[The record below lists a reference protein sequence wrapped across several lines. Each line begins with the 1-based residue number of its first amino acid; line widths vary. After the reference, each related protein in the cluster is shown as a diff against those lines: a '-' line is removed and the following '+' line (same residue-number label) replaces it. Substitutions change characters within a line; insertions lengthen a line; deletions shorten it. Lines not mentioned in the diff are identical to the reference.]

1 MFGSVIHYEIAKL
14 VACLI
19 KIVNMKKINSLNR
32 GITIAAFFAF
42 SFIQAQNYESVV
54 KDYIS
59 ANQKYN
65 KFTATEIK
73 VMNSDKSESLKGTVV
88 NVQQTYD
95 GIPVFNAISSALV
108 KDNKVAYF
116 SDNFSDVSSAK
127 VSSKNAGISSSA
139 AFDSVLK
146 NLKLKNSKKYTFEA
160 GTENSILSKV
170 VYYQKDN
177 QLILA
182 YELNFEEA
190 DSSNYWN
197 VLVNASNGE
206 ILEKNNLLVSCK
218 FDTHSYTS
226 PERIANIKAEQKT
239 ALSQTDNK
247 ILAPDNA
254 SYRVFELPI
263 EAPTFGERTVVS
275 NPWLLDSSPEGWH
288 SDGTNHY
295 TYTRGNNAYAY
306 TDYNNTNSV
315 GDVAE
320 GGNSRVFD
328 FPLDVNTPPA
338 QYTNGAI
345 TQLFYMNNK
354 MHDIFYKY
362 GFTESARNF
371 QMNNFGKGGAGN
383 DYVRAE
389 ARDGGGTDNANF
401 STPADGG
408 IPRMQMYLWGPKS
421 QSYIS
426 YNSPSDLVGR
436 NPVVGINSE
445 FGPAIS
451 TSPVTA
457 DVALVDPVKGCTTL
471 SNTNLTGKIALIE
484 RGDCDFVVK
493 FKNAQNKGAIGV
505 IVYNATNSP
514 AVGNMGGTDAS
525 ITIPG
530 VLMENVEG
538 ELIKSKLAAS
548 TVVNVNIKDESI
560 WVDGSLDNGIVAH
573 EYGHGISNRNTGNG
587 YSCLN
592 TSSDNEQMGEGWS
605 DFFALML
612 TNRPGDNAAVP
623 RGIGTF
629 AIDEQTNGGG
639 IRPVQYSPDTE
650 INGYTYGNTNGM
662 TYVSSGVTYVNV
674 HSVGFVWATMLWDL
688 HWKMVEKYGYA
699 SDVVAAPSSGS
710 GRVLQLVMDGLKLQ
724 GCNPTFVK
732 GRDAIIAADQATTGG
747 ADRCLIWNVFAKRG
761 LGVNASAGSIIGTGT
776 GMNDQVEDFTV
787 PADCNLAVADV
798 QKDKFVVYPNPAKN
812 EIHIKSGSATLGKT
826 LVKIYDA
833 SGKLVLEDNL
843 NLSDNSVIN
852 VSSLPNG
859 VYLVKGS
866 GLGVDFSEKVIIK
879 K

>member
-1 MFGSVIHYEIAKL
+1 
-14 VACLI
+14 
-19 KIVNMKKINSLNR
+19 MKKINSLNR
-32 GITIAAFFAF
+32 GITVAAFFAF
-42 SFIQAQNYESVV
+42 SFIQAQNYESIV

-59 ANQKYN
+59 ANQKY
-65 KFTATEIK
+65 KKIAASEIK

-108 KDNKVAYF
+108 KDSKVAYF
-116 SDNFSDVSSAK
+116 SDNFADVSSVTA
-127 VSSKNAGISSSA
+127 SSKVAAISSTK
-139 AFDSVLK
+139 AFDFALK
-146 NLKLKNSKKYTFEA
+146 GLNLKSSNKYTFEA
-160 GTENSILSKV
+160 GKENSILSKI
-170 VYYQKDN
+170 VYYQQSG

-182 YELNFEEA
+182 YEINFEEA

-197 VLVNASNGE
+197 VLVNAGNGQ

-226 PERIANIKAEQKT
+226 PERVANIKATKNNE
-239 ALSQTDNK
+239 LSQASNK

-263 EAPTFGERTVVS
+263 EAPTFGDRTLVS

-306 TDYNNTNSV
+306 TDYNNTNAV

-320 GGNSRVFD
+320 GGSSRVFD

-371 QMNNFGKGGAGN
+371 QINNFGKGGSGN
-383 DYVRAE
+383 DAVRAE

-408 IPRMQMYLWGPKS
+408 VPRMQMYLWGPKS
-421 QSYIS
+421 QNFLS
-426 YNSPSDLVGR
+426 YNAPSDLVGR
-436 NPVVGINSE
+436 TPIVGVNTE
-445 FGPAIS
+445 FGPDIS
-451 TSPVTA
+451 TNPVTA
-457 DVALVDPVKGCTTL
+457 DLALVSPIKGCTTL

-484 RGDCDFVVK
+484 RGDCNFTIK
-493 FKNAQNKGAIGV
+493 FKNAQDKGALGV
-505 IVYNATNSP
+505 IVYNAPDSP
-514 AVGNMGGTDAS
+514 AVGNMGGVDT
-525 ITIPG
+525 TVVIPG
-530 VLMENVEG
+530 VLVENAEG
-538 ELIKSKLAAS
+538 ELIKTKLAAS
-548 TVVNVNIKDESI
+548 TTVNANIKDESI
-560 WVDGSLDNGIVAH
+560 WIDGSLDNGIVAH

-612 TNRPGDNAAVP
+612 TNRPGDNASVP

-629 AIDEQTNGGG
+629 AIDETIDGIG
-639 IRPVQYSPDTE
+639 IRPAQYSPDMN
-650 INGYTYGNTNGM
+650 INFYTYGATNGM
-662 TYVSSGVTYVNV
+662 TYVSNGVTYVNV

-688 HWKMVEKYGYA
+688 HWKMVDKYGYA
-699 SDVVAAPSSGS
+699 SDVVAAPNSGS

-732 GRDAIIAADQATTGG
+732 GRDAIIAADQAKTGG
-747 ADRCLIWNVFAKRG
+747 TDRCLIWNVFAKRG

-776 GMNDQVEDFTV
+776 GMNDQVEDFSV

-826 LVKIYDA
+826 SVKIYDA

-866 GLGVDFSEKVIIK
+866 GLGVNFNEKVIIK

>member
-1 MFGSVIHYEIAKL
+1 
-14 VACLI
+14 
-19 KIVNMKKINSLNR
+19 MKKINSLNR

-42 SFIQAQNYESVV
+42 SFMQAQNYESIINN
-54 KDYIS
+54 YIS
-59 ANQKYN
+59 ANQKF
-65 KFTATEIK
+65 KKSSSSGISI
-73 VMNSDKSESLKGTVV
+73 MNSDKSESLKGTVV

-95 GIPVFNAISSALV
+95 GVPVFNAISSVLI
-108 KDNKVAYF
+108 KDNTVAHFSNSF
-116 SDNFSDVSSAK
+116 SDFSSVNAN
-127 VSSKNAGISSSA
+127 SKKANISSSV
-139 AFDSVLK
+139 AFDSVIKKL
-146 NLKLKNSKKYTFEA
+146 NLKSSKKYTFEA
-160 GTENSILSKV
+160 GHENSIITKA
-170 VYYQKDN
+170 VYYQKEN

-182 YELNFEEA
+182 WELNFEEA

-226 PERIANIKAEQKT
+226 PKRIAKAQAE
-239 ALSQTDNK
+239 K
-247 ILAPDNA
+247 INGLLASSNSVLAPDNA
-254 SYRVFELPI
+254 SYRVFALPL
-263 EAPTFGERTVVS
+263 EAPTFGNRSLVS
-275 NPWLLDSSPEGWH
+275 NPWFLDASPEGWH
-288 SDGTNHY
+288 SDGTSHY

-306 TDYNNTNSV
+306 TDYTDTDTV

-320 GGNSRVFD
+320 GGSGRMFD

-338 QYTNGAI
+338 QYTNAAI

-371 QMNNFGKGGAGN
+371 QMNNFGKGGFGN

-408 IPRMQMYLWGPKS
+408 VPRMQMYLWGPKS
-421 QSYIS
+421 QNFLS
-426 YNSPSDLVGR
+426 YNAPSDMIGR
-436 NPVVGINSE
+436 NPVVGVNSD
-445 FGPAIS
+445 FGPTIANN
-451 TSPVTA
+451 PVTA
-457 DVALVDPVKGCTTL
+457 DVALVNPIKGCTTL

-493 FKNAQNKGAIGV
+493 FKNAQNNGAIGV
-505 IVYNATNSP
+505 IVYNAANSP
-514 AVGNMGGTDAS
+514 AVGNMGGTDAT

-530 VLMENVEG
+530 VLTENAEG
-538 ELIKSKLAAS
+538 ELIKTKLAS
-548 TVVNVNIKDESI
+548 NTSVNANIKDASI
-560 WVDGSLDNGIVAH
+560 WIDGSLDNGIVAH

-612 TNRPGDNAAVP
+612 TNRPGDDASVA

-629 AIDEQTNGGG
+629 AIDEPIEGGG
-639 IRPVQYSPDTE
+639 IRPAQYSLDPE
-650 INGYTYGNTNGM
+650 INAYTYGNTNGM
-662 TYVSSGVTYVNV
+662 TYVSNGNTVVNV
-674 HSVGFVWATMLWDL
+674 HSVGFVWASMLWDL

-699 SDVVAAPSSGS
+699 SDVVAAPNSGS

-724 GCNPTFVK
+724 GCSPTFVK
-732 GRDAIIAADQATTGG
+732 GRDAIIAADQAKTGG
-747 ADRCLIWNVFAKRG
+747 ADKCLIWNVFAKRG
-761 LGVNASAGSIIGTGT
+761 LGVNAAPGSIVGAGP

-787 PADCNLAVADV
+787 PVECTLAVSDV
-798 QKDKFVVYPNPAKN
+798 QRDKFVVYPNPAKN

-826 LVKIYDA
+826 FISLYDA

-843 NLSDNSVIN
+843 NLSEANTIN
-852 VSSLPNG
+852 VSSVPNG
-859 VYLVKGS
+859 VYVVKGT
-866 GLGVDFSEKVIIK
+866 GIGVNFSQKVIIK

>member
-1 MFGSVIHYEIAKL
+1 
-14 VACLI
+14 
-19 KIVNMKKINSLNR
+19 MKNINSLNR

-59 ANQKYN
+59 GNQKY
-65 KFTATEIK
+65 KKITAGEIK
-73 VMNSDKSESLKGTVV
+73 IMNSAKSEGLKGTVV

-95 GIPVFNAISSALV
+95 GIPVFNSVSSALI
-108 KDNKVAYF
+108 KDNKVTHF
-116 SDNFSDVSSAK
+116 SDNFSDMSSVS
-127 VSSKNAGISSSA
+127 VNSKKAVISSDS

-146 NLKLKNSKKYTFEA
+146 NLKLKKSNRYTFEA
-160 GTENSILSKV
+160 GKENSVQTKT

-182 YELNFEEA
+182 YEINFEEA
-190 DSSNYWN
+190 ESSNYWN
-197 VLVNASNGE
+197 VLVNAANGE

-226 PERIANIKAEQKT
+226 PERIAALKAEGKK
-239 ALSQTDNK
+239 ALANIENK
-247 ILAPDNA
+247 ILAADNA
-254 SYRVFELPI
+254 SYRVFELPL
-263 EAPTFGERTVVS
+263 EAPTFGNRTLVS
-275 NPWLLDSSPEGWH
+275 NPWFLDASPEGWH

-306 TDYNNTNSV
+306 TDYTNTNTV

-320 GGNSRVFD
+320 GGSSRLFD

-338 QYTNGAI
+338 QYTNAAI

-354 MHDIFYKY
+354 MHDIFYKF
-362 GFTESARNF
+362 GFNEAARNF
-371 QMNNFGKGGAGN
+371 QINNFGKGGSGN
-383 DYVRAE
+383 DAVRAE

-421 QSYIS
+421 QSYLS
-426 YNSPSDLVGR
+426 YNAPSDLVGR
-436 NPVVGINSE
+436 NPVVGINSG
-445 FGPAIS
+445 FGPTIS
-451 TSPVTA
+451 SNPVTS
-457 DVALVDPVKGCTTL
+457 DVVLVDPVKGCTTL

-484 RGDCDFVVK
+484 RGDCNFTVK
-493 FKNAQNKGAIGV
+493 FKSAQDKGALGV
-505 IVYNATNSP
+505 IVYNAADSP
-514 AVGNMGGTDAS
+514 AVGNMGGTDATV
-525 ITIPG
+525 TIPG
-530 VLMENVEG
+530 VLVDNTEG
-538 ELIKSKLAAS
+538 VLIKSKLTSS
-548 TVVNVNIKDESI
+548 TVNANIKDESI
-560 WVDGSLDNGIVAH
+560 WMDGSLDNGIVAH

-587 YSCLN
+587 STCLN
-592 TSSDNEQMGEGWS
+592 SSSDNEQMGEGWS

-612 TNRPGDNAAVP
+612 TNRPGDNASVP

-629 AIDEQTNGGG
+629 AIDEAINGGG
-639 IRPVQYSPDTE
+639 IRPAQYSPDTAV
-650 INGYTYGNTNGM
+650 NSYTYGKTNGM

-699 SDVVAAPSSGS
+699 SDVVAAPNSGS
-710 GRVLQLVMDGLKLQ
+710 GRVLQLVVDGLKLQ

-732 GRDAIIAADQATTGG
+732 GRNAIIAADQATTGG
-747 ADRCLIWNVFAKRG
+747 ADKCLIWNVFSKRG
-761 LGVNASAGSIIGTGT
+761 LGVNAASGSIIGTGT
-776 GMNDQVEDFTV
+776 GMNDQVEDFSV
-787 PADCNLAVADV
+787 PAECNLAVADV

-812 EIHIKSGSATLGKT
+812 EIHIKSGSVTLGKT
-826 LVKIYDA
+826 MVRVYDA

-843 NLSDNSVIN
+843 NLSDNSTIN

-859 VYLVKGS
+859 VYVVKGT
-866 GLGVDFSEKVIIK
+866 GLGIDFSEKVIIK

>member
-1 MFGSVIHYEIAKL
+1 
-14 VACLI
+14 
-19 KIVNMKKINSLNR
+19 MKKINSLNR

-42 SFIQAQNYESVV
+42 SFIHAQNYESVV
-54 KDYIS
+54 RNYIS
-59 ANQKYN
+59 ANKKYD
-65 KFTATEIK
+65 KTAASGIK

-95 GIPVFNAISSALV
+95 GIPIFNAISSALI
-108 KDNKVAYF
+108 KDNVVAHF
-116 SDNFSDVSSAK
+116 SDSFSDVSSVT
-127 VSSKNAGISSSA
+127 VSSKKAGITNKA
-139 AFDSVLK
+139 AFDSVLR
-146 NLKLKNSKKYTFEA
+146 NLNLKNSSKYTFEA
-160 GTENSILSKV
+160 GKENSVLTNT
-170 VYYQKDN
+170 VYYQKKN

-182 YELNFEEA
+182 YEVNFEEA

-197 VLVNASNGE
+197 VLLNATTGE

-226 PERIANIKAEQKT
+226 PERIANIKAEQN
-239 ALSQTDNK
+239 ASLSSNK

-254 SYRVFELPI
+254 SYRVFALPL
-263 EAPTFGERTVVS
+263 EAPTFGNRTLVS
-275 NPWLLDSSPEGWH
+275 NPWFLDASPEGWH

-306 TDYNNTNSV
+306 TDYTNTNAV

-320 GGNSRVFD
+320 GGANRLFD

-338 QYTNGAI
+338 QYTNAAI

-354 MHDIFYKY
+354 MHDIFYKF

-371 QMNNFGKGGAGN
+371 QMNNFGKGGVGN

-408 IPRMQMYLWGPKS
+408 VPRMQMYLWGPKT
-421 QSYIS
+421 QNYLT
-426 YNSPSDLVGR
+426 YNAPSDLVGR
-436 NPVVGINSE
+436 MPVVGVNTE
-445 FGPAIS
+445 FGPSIANN
-451 TSPVTA
+451 PVTA
-457 DVALVDPVKGCTTL
+457 DVVLVSPIKGCTTL

-484 RGDCDFVVK
+484 RGDCNFTVK
-493 FKNAQNKGAIGV
+493 FKSAQDKGALGV
-505 IVYNATNSP
+505 IVYNATDSP
-514 AVGNMGGTDAS
+514 AVGNMGGVDATV
-525 ITIPG
+525 TIPG
-530 VLMENVEG
+530 VLTENAEG
-538 ELIKSKLAAS
+538 ELIKTKLAAS
-548 TVVNVNIKDESI
+548 TTVNANIKDQSI
-560 WVDGSLDNGIVAH
+560 WIDGSLDNGIVAH

-587 YSCLN
+587 SSCLN

-612 TNRPGDNAAVP
+612 TNRPGDNASVP

-629 AIDEQTNGGG
+629 AVDEPTDGLG
-639 IRPVQYSPDTE
+639 IRPAQYSPDTN
-650 INGYTYGNTNGM
+650 INPYTYGNTNGM
-662 TYVSSGVTYVNV
+662 TYVSNGVTVVNV

-699 SDVVAAPSSGS
+699 SDVVTAANSGS

-732 GRDAIIAADQATTGG
+732 GRNAIIAADQATTGG
-747 ADRCLIWNVFAKRG
+747 ADKCMIWNVFAKRG
-761 LGVNASAGSIIGTGT
+761 LGVNAASGSIIGTGT
-776 GMNDQVEDFTV
+776 GMNDQVEDFSV
-787 PADCNLAVADV
+787 PAECNLAVADV

-843 NLSDNSVIN
+843 DLSDSAAIN

-859 VYLVKGS
+859 VYVVKGT
-866 GLGVDFSEKVIIK
+866 GIGVTFNEKVIIK

>member
-1 MFGSVIHYEIAKL
+1 
-14 VACLI
+14 
-19 KIVNMKKINSLNR
+19 MKKINSLNR

-42 SFIQAQNYESVV
+42 SFIQAQNYEAVV
-54 KDYIS
+54 KNYIS
-59 ANQKYN
+59 ANKKYD
-65 KFTATEIK
+65 KTAASGIK
-73 VMNSDKSESLKGTVV
+73 IMNSDKSESLKGTVV
-88 NVQQTYD
+88 NVQQTYE
-95 GIPVFNAISSALV
+95 GIPVFNSISSALI
-108 KDNKVAYF
+108 KDNAVSHF
-116 SDNFSDVSSAK
+116 SDNFSDVSDVT
-127 VSSKNAGISSSA
+127 VSSKKAGITSKA

-146 NLKLKNSKKYTFEA
+146 NLKLKTSDKYTFEA
-160 GTENSILSKV
+160 GKENSVLTNT
-170 VYYQKDN
+170 VYYQKGN

-182 YELNFEEA
+182 YEVNFEEA

-197 VLVNASNGE
+197 VLVNATTGE

-226 PERIANIKAEQKT
+226 PERIANIKAGHN
-239 ALSQTDNK
+239 ADLSLSSNK

-254 SYRVFELPI
+254 SYRVFELPL
-263 EAPTFGERTVVS
+263 EAPTFGNRTLVS
-275 NPWLLDSSPEGWH
+275 NPWFLDASPEGWH

-306 TDYNNTNSV
+306 TDYKNTDTV

-320 GGNSRVFD
+320 GGSNRMFD

-338 QYTNGAI
+338 QYTNAAI

-354 MHDIFYKY
+354 VHDIFYKF

-408 IPRMQMYLWGPKS
+408 VPRMQMYLWGPKS
-421 QSYIS
+421 QNYLS
-426 YNSPSDLVGR
+426 YNAPSDLIGR
-436 NPVVGINSE
+436 NPVVGINSA

-514 AVGNMGGTDAS
+514 AVGNMGGTDTT

-530 VLMENVEG
+530 VLTENAEG
-538 ELIKSKLAAS
+538 ELIKTKLSAN
-548 TVVNVNIKDESI
+548 TVVNANIKDNSVWI
-560 WVDGSLDNGIVAH
+560 DGSLDNGIVAH

-592 TSSDNEQMGEGWS
+592 TNSDNEQMGEGWS

-612 TNRPGDNAAVP
+612 TNRPGDNASVP

-629 AIDEQTNGGG
+629 AINEPTDGLG
-639 IRPVQYSPDTE
+639 IRPAQYSPDPS
-650 INGYTYGNTNGM
+650 INEYTYGNTNGM
-662 TYVSSGVTYVNV
+662 TYVSNGVTLVNV
-674 HSVGFVWATMLWDL
+674 HAVGFVWATMLWDL

-710 GRVLQLVMDGLKLQ
+710 GRVLQLVVDGLKLQ

-732 GRDAIIAADQATTGG
+732 GRNAIIAADQATTGG
-747 ADRCLIWNVFAKRG
+747 ADKCLIWNVFAKRG

-776 GMNDQVEDFTV
+776 AMNDQVEDYSV
-787 PADCNLAVADV
+787 PAECNLAVADV

-843 NLSDNSVIN
+843 NLSDNNAIN
-852 VSSLPNG
+852 VSTLPNG
-859 VYLVKGS
+859 VYIVKGT
-866 GLGVDFSEKVIIK
+866 GLGVNFNEKVIIK

>member
-1 MFGSVIHYEIAKL
+1 
-14 VACLI
+14 
-19 KIVNMKKINSLNR
+19 MKKSNSLNR

-42 SFIQAQNYESVV
+42 SFVQAQNYESIV

-59 ANQKYN
+59 ANPQYGR
-65 KFTATEIK
+65 TAASGIK
-73 VMNSDKSESLKGTVV
+73 VMNSDNSESLKGTVV
-88 NVQQTYD
+88 NVQQTYE

-108 KDNKVAYF
+108 KNNAVAHL
-116 SDNFSDVSSAK
+116 SDNFADVSS
-127 VSSKNAGISSSA
+127 VSVSTKKAGITGKA

-146 NLKLKNSKKYTFEA
+146 NLNLDNSKKYTFEA
-160 GTENSILSKV
+160 GKENSVSTNT
-170 VYYQKDN
+170 VYYLKSN

-182 YELNFEEA
+182 YEVNFEEA

-197 VLVNASNGE
+197 VLVNASSGE

-226 PERIANIKAEQKT
+226 PERIASIKKDQNT
-239 ALSQTDNK
+239 TLSQTAENK

-263 EAPTFGERTVVS
+263 EAPTFGNRTFVS

-288 SDGTNHY
+288 SDGTTHY

-306 TDYNNTNSV
+306 TDYTNTNTI

-320 GGNSRVFD
+320 GGANRVFD

-338 QYTNGAI
+338 QYTNSAI

-354 MHDIFYKY
+354 MHDIFYKF
-362 GFTESARNF
+362 GFNETARNF

-383 DYVRAE
+383 DFVRAE

-421 QSYIS
+421 QSYFS
-426 YNSPSDLVGR
+426 YNAPSELVGR
-436 NPVVGINSE
+436 KPVVGINTE

-451 TSPVTA
+451 TNPVTA
-457 DVALVDPVKGCTTL
+457 DVVLVNPVRGCTTL

-484 RGDCDFVVK
+484 RGDCNFTAK
-493 FKNAQNKGAIGV
+493 FKSAQDKGAIGV
-505 IVYNATNSP
+505 IVYNAPDSP
-514 AVGNMGGTDAS
+514 AVGNMGGVDATV
-525 ITIPG
+525 TIPG
-530 VLMENVEG
+530 VLVDNSEG
-538 ELIKSKLAAS
+538 ELIKSKLAS
-548 TVVNVNIKDESI
+548 TNVNVNIKDETI
-560 WVDGSLDNGIVAH
+560 WIDGSLDNGIVAH

-587 YSCLN
+587 STCLN
-592 TSSDNEQMGEGWS
+592 TNSDNEQMGEGWS

-612 TNRPGDNAAVP
+612 TNRPGDDASVP

-629 AIDEQTNGGG
+629 AIDQPTTGLG
-639 IRPVQYSPDTE
+639 IRPARYSP
-650 INGYTYGNTNGM
+650 NPAVNAYTYGKTNGM
-662 TYVSSGVTYVNV
+662 TYVSNGVTVVNV

-699 SDVVAAPSSGS
+699 SDVVAAPNSGS
-710 GRVLQLVMDGLKLQ
+710 GRVLQLVVNGLKLQ

-732 GRDAIIAADQATTGG
+732 GRDAIIAADQAATGG
-747 ADRCLIWNVFAKRG
+747 ADKCMIWNVFAKRG
-761 LGVNASAGSIIGTGT
+761 LGVNAASGSISGVGTA
-776 GMNDQVEDFTV
+776 MNDQVEDFSV
-787 PADCNLAVADV
+787 PAECNLAVADV

-812 EIHIKSGSATLGKT
+812 EVHIKSGSATLGKT
-826 LVKIYDA
+826 LVKFYDV

-843 NLSDNSVIN
+843 NLSDDTAIN

-859 VYLVKGS
+859 IYIVKGT
-866 GLGVDFSEKVIIK
+866 GLGTDFSEKVIIRK
-879 K
+879 

>member
-1 MFGSVIHYEIAKL
+1 
-14 VACLI
+14 
-19 KIVNMKKINSLNR
+19 MKKINSLNR

-42 SFIQAQNYESVV
+42 SFIQAQNYESIV

-59 ANQKYN
+59 TNQKY
-65 KFTATEIK
+65 KKIAGTGIK
-73 VMNSDKSESLKGTVV
+73 LMNSDKSESLKGTVV
-88 NVQQTYD
+88 NVQQTYE
-95 GIPVFNAISSALV
+95 GIPVFNSISSALI
-108 KDNKVAYF
+108 KDNAVSHF
-116 SDNFSDVSSAK
+116 SDNFSDVSS
-127 VSSKNAGISSSA
+127 VTVTSKKAGITSKA

-146 NLKLKNSKKYTFEA
+146 NLKLKTSNKYTFEA
-160 GTENSILSKV
+160 GKENSVLTNT
-170 VYYQKDN
+170 VYFQKGN

-182 YELNFEEA
+182 YEVNFEEA

-226 PERIANIKAEQKT
+226 PERIAGIKAEQD
-239 ALSQTDNK
+239 AASSLSANK
-247 ILAPDNA
+247 IMAPDNA
-254 SYRVFELPI
+254 SYRVFALPI
-263 EAPTFGERTVVS
+263 EAPTFGDRTLIS
-275 NPWLLDSSPEGWH
+275 NPWFLDSSPEGWH

-306 TDYNNTNSV
+306 TDYNNTNTV

-320 GGNSRVFD
+320 GGTNRIFD

-338 QYTNGAI
+338 QYTNAAI

-371 QMNNFGKGGAGN
+371 QTNNFGKGGVGN
-383 DYVRAE
+383 DAVMAE

-408 IPRMQMYLWGPKS
+408 VPRMQMYLWGPKS
-421 QSYIS
+421 QNYLS
-426 YNSPSDLVGR
+426 YNSPSDLIGR
-436 NPVVGINSE
+436 HPVVGINTE
-445 FGPAIS
+445 FGPSIG
-451 TSPVTA
+451 THPVTA
-457 DVALVDPVKGCTTL
+457 DVVLVNPVKGCTTL

-484 RGDCDFVVK
+484 RGDCNFTVK
-493 FKNAQNKGAIGV
+493 FKSAQDKGALGV
-505 IVYNATNSP
+505 IVYNASDSP
-514 AVGNMGGTDAS
+514 AVGNMGGTDTS
-525 ITIPG
+525 IIIPG
-530 VLMENVEG
+530 VLVENAEG
-538 ELIKSKLAAS
+538 ELIKSKIAAS
-548 TVVNVNIKDESI
+548 TTVNANIKDQSI
-560 WVDGSLDNGIVAH
+560 WIDGSLDNGIVAH

-592 TSSDNEQMGEGWS
+592 TNSDNEQMGEGWS

-612 TNRPGDNAAVP
+612 TNRPGDNASVP

-629 AIDEQTNGGG
+629 AINEPTDGLG
-639 IRPVQYSPDTE
+639 IRPAQYSPDPS
-650 INGYTYGNTNGM
+650 INEYTYGNTNGM
-662 TYVSSGVTYVNV
+662 TYVSNGVTLVNV

-688 HWKMVEKYGYA
+688 HWKMVEKYGYS
-699 SDVVAAPSSGS
+699 SDVVAAPNSGS
-710 GRVLQLVMDGLKLQ
+710 GKVLQLVVDGLKLQ

-732 GRDAIIAADQATTGG
+732 GRDAIIAADQAKTGG
-747 ADRCLIWNVFAKRG
+747 VDKCLIWNVFAKRG
-761 LGVNASAGSIIGTGT
+761 LGVNASPGSIIGTGAA
-776 GMNDQVEDFTV
+776 MNDQVEDYSV
-787 PADCNLAVADV
+787 PAECNLAVVDV

-843 NLSDNSVIN
+843 NLSDSNAIN

-859 VYLVKGS
+859 VYIVKGT
-866 GLGVDFSEKVIIK
+866 GLGVNFNEKVIIK